1 MGPMSDK
8 YGRRPFLI
16 LSLIGSSLG
25 SLFQA
30 MSETISAFIVWR
42 GVTGLFAGS
51 LIIVQAY
58 KFISIV
64 DGIVLL
70 PI

>member
-1 MGPMSDK
+1 MYVGVDVLGLLIMGPMSDK

-16 LSLIGSSLG
+16 LSLIGSCFG

-30 MSETISAFIVWR
+30 MSPDINAFIFWR

-51 LIIVQAY
+51 LIIVQA
-58 KFISIV
+58 
-64 DGIVLL
+64 
-70 PI
+70 